1 MNLNINFIAYIISA
15 YTGKIYFTQK
25 TTHPRSRAKAIAAA
39 RVSARAGGVGRA
51 GYLIS
56 LFDFT

>member
-39 RVSARAGGVGRA
+39 AFRREPVGWE
-51 GYLIS
+51 GQ
-56 LFDFT
+56 DT